1 MPDTHTDTD
10 NKSKIVCEIPRT
22 NELCRSDRR
31 HIQYQD
37 IITSTMSQ
45 EQITVEADKSGPL
58 DAFRQFF
65 ALERDVLVLSLSMFV
80 FSLGFQMTN
89 RFLPEYIVALGASGF
104 VVGLFGT
111 AGNIISA
118 VFPYPGG
125 AISDRIGSRYAL
137 TLFGFVSTLGFG
149 VWLLAPNL
157 GVITAAG
164 ITVQPWIWIFV
175 GLLLAQGWKSF
186 GLGATVAVVKQSTD
200 PSRLAT
206 GFASTETFRRTAFLI
221 GPVIAAV
228 LISFHPEFTVSFQY
242 VLAVAVTFGIVGT
255 VAQHILYDASEDS
268 MGDSFNGIE
277 QIRRDL
283 REMPEPLR
291 PLLVGDTFVRFA
303 NGMVYVFFVLVITQL
318 YEVGFETTLSLANF
332 SYGVNLSPEA
342 FFGYLLGVEMLI
354 ALVSMAPAAKVA
366 ERVGLK
372 PIVALGFAVYAL
384 FPVVL
389 ISGPEVLASVMPIS
403 WGMILIFAFSGLR
416 FAGLPS
422 HKALIV
428 GPAEKGAGGRVTGT
442 YYLLRNTIVIPS
454 AALGG
459 YLWEFVS
466 PEIAFTIA
474 AVLGI
479 VGTGYFLVFG
489 QEFEAYI

>member
-1 MPDTHTDTD
+1 
-10 NKSKIVCEIPRT
+10 
-22 NELCRSDRR
+22 
-31 HIQYQD
+31 
-37 IITSTMSQ
+37 MSQ
-45 EQITVEADKSGPL
+45 EQITIESEESGPL
-58 DAFRQFF
+58 DTFRQFF
-65 ALERDVLVLSLSMFV
+65 ALEQDVLVLSLSMFA

-104 VVGLFGT
+104 VVGIFGT
-111 AGNIISA
+111 VGNIISA

-137 TLFGFVSTLGFG
+137 TVFGVVSTLGFG
-149 VWLLAPNL
+149 VWLIAPDL
-157 GVITAAG
+157 GAITVVG
-164 ITVQPWIWIFV
+164 ITIQPWIWIFV

-186 GLGATVAVVKQSTD
+186 GLGATFAIVKQATD
-200 PSRLAT
+200 PSRLAA

-221 GPVIAAV
+221 GPVLAAV
-228 LISFHPEFTVSFQY
+228 LIGFHPEFTVSFRY
-242 VLAVAVTFGIVGT
+242 VLLMAIVFGVIGT

-268 MGDSFNGIE
+268 MGDSFEGIE
-277 QIRRDL
+277 QIKDDL
-283 REMPEPLR
+283 REMPKPLR
-291 PLLVGDTFVRFA
+291 PLLVGDTLVRFA

-318 YEVGFETTLSLANF
+318 YQVGFETTISLAGF
-332 SYGVNLSPEA
+332 SYGVDLSPEA
-342 FFGYLLGVEMLI
+342 FFGYLLGVEMFI
-354 ALVSMAPAAKVA
+354 ALVFMAPAAKVA

-372 PIVALGFAVYAL
+372 PIVALGFAVYAI

-389 ISGPEVLASVMPIS
+389 ISGPAVLAPVMPLS
-403 WGMILIFAFSGLR
+403 LTLILIFAFSGLR

-428 GPAEKGAGGRVTGT
+428 GPAEKGTGGRVTGT

-474 AVLGI
+474 AVIG
-479 VGTGYFLVFG
+479 VAGTGYFLASG
-489 QEFEAYI
+489 EEFEAYV